1 MQLLYFIL
9 CSVSLLLC
17 SCASN
22 GVTYYVTPNSTTPC
36 PSEPCHVLS
45 YYAQH
50 NTFNTS
56 NARFVFL
63 PGNHTLNTTI
73 VVENVQNLTL
83 TGDDRFETGLLGL
96 PVPSSQIHC
105 NRINGTGFDFENLS
119 NLVIKNLLFLKCANL
134 KYHDYYWVA
143 HCAIRMV
150 DILNSTISRVTIQQS
165 PGCGIEAVN
174 VCGSITESIFLSSND
189 TQVYIVYD
197 DVYYYTYNYS
207 HCGSPTFLIKSSQF
221 LYGYSQSQNLW
232 SVGQA
237 GGLSF
242 YISKTDKYPSVT
254 IVIDNI
260 TAVGNTGYNGGHLS
274 LTYDAIT
281 TTGPSI
287 TVINS
292 YFMDGHSD
300 IYSGGGALNA
310 LLVLQSTP
318 TYIPL
323 TITNCTFQSNT
334 AIFGGA
340 VLITMQNTEDITPD
354 LPTVLFQNCAF
365 LNNTSQLQDAGT
377 LAMSSAIGITF
388 KHCTFSSSALTNSYS
403 VTYLVNSNITFS
415 NCTFEDNIGTA
426 IAAVY
431 SIIVFEGN
439 NTFRNNTSMYGGALL
454 FYTNSYMILQ
464 ENTRIHFIN
473 NHADYVGGA
482 IFVQCVTVS
491 PCFFQVPTT
500 NATLLLNLNIR
511 LHFENN
517 TAEHGGTPLFG
528 GLVVK
533 CEMIVGKDDL
543 LDAWKYFQIITGL
556 HNTVSEPST
565 ISSDPIGVCFCTNNI
580 PMCDKKWNTITI
592 YPGQSFKISAIAIGQ
607 TSGTIGGVIHADVD
621 GGTIGHLQGSQTQQS
636 YENCTNFSYTAFT
649 YTNTATLTLTISES
663 EGGITCKNIP
673 QLSSPNAPPTPPP
686 KVYIVLQDCP
696 AGFSLTNNSTQPKCD
711 CAPIL
716 KKHHISCDINKGTI
730 HRPASSWIGY
740 HNASHDNETSGVLYY
755 AHCPFDYCKD
765 TDVDIQLNNS
775 DEQCAFGHSGILCG
789 SCKPGLSLA
798 LGTSQCL
805 KCSNTYLTLL
815 IAFGVAGF
823 ALVLL
828 LVICNLTVTE
838 GTLNGLIFYANIIWV
853 KKAIFFPSNNSN
865 ILTVFIAW
873 ANLDLGIQTCFYDG
887 MDAYGKT
894 WLQFAFPLYIWT
906 LVGLIIYLSRY
917 RVVNRLIGQ
926 NAVKVLATL
935 FLLSYAKLQRTI
947 IAALSVTFIQYP
959 DNSKRYVWLHDG
971 NVGYFTGKQIPLLM
985 AGLASLLF
993 MSLPYTLALFLICY
1007 IRRIATPR
1015 YRLLRWIVRLLPL
1028 FDAYTAPY
1036 KPRYQFWT
1044 GFLLFV
1050 RNILFLVFAFNYS
1063 NDPAL
1068 NLMAVAIASLFVFT
1082 LAWSLGGIY
1091 KNQPLNIPESSFILN
1106 LGTVSVIVLYTGA
1119 SQSTSVVTYTSTGI
1133 AFATFIGIMLYHCSK
1148 QVSKTG
1154 LWRGL
1159 RAAARS
1165 HLGVGRRARG
1175 DEAEPLLAETNSP
1188 EQRER
1193 EIHHRVYYDPRHC
1206 RESLLEQLT
1215 DPSGNDQ

>member
-45 YYAQH
+45 YYAQY

-96 PVPSSQIHC
+96 PAPSSQIHC

-134 KYHDYYWVA
+134 KYHDHYWVV

-150 DILNSTISRVTIQQS
+150 DIVNSTISRVTIQQS

-174 VCGSITESIFLSSND
+174 VCGSITESIFLSCND

-197 DVYYYTYNYS
+197 DVSYNYS

-221 LYGYSQSQNLW
+221 LYGYSQPLKQW

-242 YISKTDKYPSVT
+242 YISEDKYPSKT

-260 TAVGNTGYNGGHLS
+260 TAVGNAGYNGGHLS

-300 IYSGGGALNA
+300 KYSGGGALNG

-426 IAAVY
+426 LAAVY

-464 ENTRIHFIN
+464 ENTHIHFIN
-473 NHADYVGGA
+473 NHAEYVGGA

-500 NATLLLNLNIR
+500 NATLLPNLNIR

-517 TAEHGGTPLFG
+517 TAEHGGTALFG

-533 CEMIVGKDDL
+533 CEMIVSKDDL

-565 ISSDPIGVCFCTNNI
+565 ISSDPIGACFCTNNI
-580 PMCDKKWNTITI
+580 PDCDKRWNNIII
-592 YPGQSFKISAIAIGQ
+592 YPGKTFKISAIAIGQ
-607 TSGTIGGVIHADVD
+607 TRGTIRGVIHADVD
-621 GGTIGHLQGSQTQQS
+621 SGTIGHLQGSQTLQS

-649 YTNTATLTLTISES
+649 NMRTATLTLTISES
-663 EGGITCKNIP
+663 DDGITCKNIP
-673 QLSSPNAPPTPPP
+673 QLSSTNAPPTPPP

-696 AGFSLTNNSTQPKCD
+696 AGFSLTNNTTQPMCD
-711 CAPIL
+711 CVPIL

-755 AHCPFDYCKD
+755 AHCPFDYCKH
-765 TDVDIQLNNS
+765 TDMDIYLNNS

-798 LGTSQCL
+798 LVTSQCL
-805 KCSNTYLTLL
+805 KCSNTYLILL
-815 IAFGVAGF
+815 IPFGVAGL
-823 ALVLL
+823 ALVFL
-828 LVICNLTVTE
+828 LVVCNLTVTE
-838 GTLNGLIFYANIIWV
+838 GTLNGLIFYANIMWV
-853 KKAIFFPSNNSN
+853 NKAIFFPSNNTN
-865 ILTVFIAW
+865 ILTVFLAW
-873 ANLDLGIQTCFYDG
+873 VNLDLGIQTCFYDG

-894 WLQFAFPLYIWT
+894 WLQFVFPLYIWT
-906 LVGLIIYLSRY
+906 IVGLIIYLSRY
-917 RVVNRLIGQ
+917 RAFNKVTGQ
-926 NAVKVLATL
+926 NVVKVLATL
-935 FLLSYAKLQRTI
+935 FLLSAKLQRTI
-947 IAALSVTFIQYP
+947 IAILSVTFIQYP
-959 DNSKRYVWLHDG
+959 DNSKRYVWLYDG
-971 NVGYFTGKQIPLLM
+971 NVDYFTGKQIPFLM
-985 AGLASLLF
+985 AGLAFLLF
-993 MSLPYTLALFLICY
+993 LSLPYTLTLLFICY
-1007 IRRIATPR
+1007 VRRIATPR
-1015 YRLLRWIVRLLPL
+1015 YRLLRWIVRFLPL

-1044 GFLLFV
+1044 GFLLLV
-1050 RNILFLVFAFNYS
+1050 RHFLFLVFAINFS
-1063 NDPAL
+1063 NDPAW
-1068 NLMAVAIASLFVFT
+1068 NLMAIVITSLLVFT
-1082 LAWSLGGIY
+1082 LVWGLGGIY
-1091 KNQPLNIPESSFILN
+1091 KKKLLNILEASFILN
-1106 LGTVSVIVLYTGA
+1106 LGTASAIILYSGLNQSA
-1119 SQSTSVVTYTSTGI
+1119 SHYVGYTSTGI
-1133 AFATFIGIMLYHCSK
+1133 AFTTFVWIILYHCYK
-1148 QVSKTG
+1148 QLSKTEF
-1154 LWRGL
+1154 WRGL

-1165 HLGVGRRARG
+1165 QLGVGRRGRDSRE
-1175 DEAEPLLAETNSP
+1175 DEAEPLLPETDPP
-1188 EQRER
+1188 EPREG
-1193 EIHHRVYYDPRHC
+1193 EIPHLVTYSHYP
-1206 RESLLEQLT
+1206 ESMLEQLT
-1215 DPSGNDQ
+1215 DPSRNDQ